1 MKNENC
7 VNCKFLF
14 WHLDSDS
21 CFFKCTKSGERIDN
35 IEGKCK
41 DFERKVKSVDNDSK
55 RTF

>member
-1 MKNENC
+1 MKNEKC

-14 WHLDSDS
+14 WNLDADS
-21 CFFKCTKSGERIDN
+21 CFFKCNKSGERIDN

-41 DFERKVKSVDNDSK
+41 DFERKVKSDDDDSK